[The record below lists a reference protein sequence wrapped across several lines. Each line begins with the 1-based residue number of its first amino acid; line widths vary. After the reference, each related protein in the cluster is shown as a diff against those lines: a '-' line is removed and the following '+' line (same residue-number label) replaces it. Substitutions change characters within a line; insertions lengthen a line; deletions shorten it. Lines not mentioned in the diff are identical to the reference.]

1 MKNIL
6 AEMKIYNTV
15 NPVYYTNNFFKIQKD
30 ENLNR

>member
-6 AEMKIYNTV
+6 AGMKIYNTV
-15 NPVYYTNNFFKIQKD
+15 NQPYTNNFFKKEKD